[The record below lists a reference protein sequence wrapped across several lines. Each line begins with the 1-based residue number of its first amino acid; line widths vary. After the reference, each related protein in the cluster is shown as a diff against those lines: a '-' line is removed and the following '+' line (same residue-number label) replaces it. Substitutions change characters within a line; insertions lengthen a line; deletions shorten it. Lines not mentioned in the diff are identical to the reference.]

1 MRRKSLI
8 PFGETTILSLLSTTA
23 GIKFQLIAKVK
34 NTNQS
39 KIIITDDHEDL
50 ELETEGEE
58 LSDLKVGETVIVFGE
73 KLDSGIKK
81 EHILRLNLDWEL
93 YRKTRELELR

>member
-23 GIKFQLIAKVK
+23 GIKFQSIAKVK